1 MTQEVK
7 QEKFSVEYQKFV
19 YGAMLAFI
27 ILLLPAILSLSK
39 LDIWLYLAAGCFAI
53 AAPLLALSLTMIH
66 FKYNTPPDINNDWY
80 TRWKKHLPKVIS
92 FSLGSGLLGIE
103 FVFIHIHPF
112 IGLLYAIAALYCIHI
127 LYKCIP
133 IK

>member
-1 MTQEVK
+1 MTQEIK

-27 ILLLPAILSLSK
+27 IVLLPAILSLPK
-39 LDIWLYLAAGCFAI
+39 LDIWLYLATGCFAI

-66 FKYNTPPDINNDWY
+66 FKYNTPPGINHDWY
-80 TRWKKHLPKVIS
+80 TRWKKHLPTVINL
-92 FSLGSGLLGIE
+92 SLGGGLIGIE
-103 FVFIHIHPF
+103 FIFIHIQPI
-112 IGLLYAIAALYCIHI
+112 IGLLYPISAGYCVYI

-133 IK
+133 LK